1 MNPRN
6 PSRPRPAT
14 PRRSP
19 PRTPLGVAA
28 GRGGGIR
35 LLCVD
40 DHAFLVEGLKAQ
52 FSVTGTGREF
62 QVVGR
67 LPTAEHLAAEV
78 QRLLPDIVL
87 LDIEMPGPDPF
98 EMADRLRRQR
108 AQTKVVF
115 LSAYVRDHYI
125 AEAYRCGACGYF
137 SKADEIDDIIEAL
150 RQVARGAGADGDFV
164 FGPKV
169 KARCRPP
176 EQRHTLGGVRT
187 ARREARPPARLDTLS
202 PRELEVL
209 RLIGKGLSRNE
220 VAEAL
225 SRSAKTIDR
234 HQERMLKKLGLET
247 RAELMRFAIREGV
260 AEA

>member
-1 MNPRN
+1 MTP
-6 PSRPRPAT
+6 PVPPHRPAQ
-14 PRRSP
+14 RRLP
-19 PRTPLGVAA
+19 PQTPLSGAA
-28 GRGGGIR
+28 GGVC

-52 FSVTGTGREF
+52 FSVTGAGQEF

-67 LPTAEHLAAEV
+67 LASAQDLIKEW
-78 QRLLPDIVL
+78 QRLRPDIVV

-98 EMADRLRRQR
+98 EMADRLHRLHER
-108 AQTKVVF
+108 AKIVF

-137 SKADEIDDIIEAL
+137 SKADEITDIIEGL
-150 RQVARGAGADGDFV
+150 RQVARGGGADGDFV

-169 KARCRPP
+169 KARCRPSK
-176 EQRHTLGGVRT
+176 QRPTLGGVRT
-187 ARREARPPARLDTLS
+187 AKRDAQPLSRLETLS
-202 PRELEVL
+202 GRELEVL

-220 VAEAL
+220 IAEAL

-247 RAELMRFAIREGV
+247 RAELMRFAIREGL

>member
-1 MNPRN
+1 MTR
-6 PSRPRPAT
+6 PSRSSLRTT
-14 PRRSP
+14 PVGAP
-19 PRTPLGVAA
+19 V
-28 GRGGGIR
+28 R

-40 DHAFLVEGLKAQ
+40 DHAFLVEGLSAQ
-52 FSVTGTGREF
+52 FSVAGRGREF
-62 QVVGR
+62 QVIGR
-67 LPTAEHLAAEV
+67 LATAQDLVREAQKL
-78 QRLLPDIVL
+78 RPDVVL

-98 EMADRLRRQR
+98 EMADRLHRLDQR
-108 AQTKVVF
+108 AKIVF

-137 SKADEIDDIIEAL
+137 SKADEIEDIVEGL
-150 RQVARGAGADGDFV
+150 RQVAKGRGADGDFV

-176 EQRHTLGGVRT
+176 KQRPTLGGLRI
-187 ARREARPPARLDTLS
+187 AKREMQPPSRLETLS
-202 PRELEVL
+202 ARELEVL

-220 VAEAL
+220 IAEAL

-234 HQERMLKKLGLET
+234 HQERMLKKLGLGT
-247 RAELMRFAIREGV
+247 RAELMRFAIREGL